1 MGLESILGSHALG
14 YVHFDLKLG
23 IMLWRRKINNGTYEA
38 VLSDVKGAKRA

>member
-1 MGLESILGSHALG
+1 MGLESILRSHALG

-23 IMLWRRKINNGTYEA
+23 NMLWRRKIKETYEA